1 MRHIHDLP
9 RYRQLTLS
17 LEVMKIYAP
26 LAHAVGADT
35 ISLELEDIA
44 LQYLLPNSY
53 QYVDAWLKGL
63 QGRSHS
69 VIDACR
75 DQLLKR
81 LKHDSEL
88 EELVDDIKIEGRYK
102 SRYSTMKKLLKDGR
116 SPEEMN
122 DLLGLRVI
130 LNPKPGDALVDQGL
144 RAVYRTSEVIRM
156 IWKEV
161 PNKSKD
167 YVSKPKENGYRS
179 LHVVVDVCG
188 HEKAE
193 GPLMEIQIRT
203 KEMDMVANAG
213 TASHSLYKGGLTD
226 PKEAKQLKA
235 IMLAAA
241 DLAAFRLRDPPLPN
255 YRDIDINR
263 KDRAF
268 QLLDKNGDGQITIE
282 ELSEVM
288 EELGADGKDAEELM
302 QILDANSD
310 GSLSSDEFDS
320 FQKQIELMR
329 NFEDKDDHCK
339 AMFGGKLQMTD
350 TGLIQVYRTELGD
363 KLLVNNRVH
372 RENDK
377 IHSFRASNHSS
388 LFLAAIPLD
397 SSVSFLHPCSS
408 QEALIDSVK
417 LVFERR
423 SRFGVESEVD
433 YKVKLWYFGLGLL

>member
-1 MRHIHDLP
+1 
-9 RYRQLTLS
+9 
-17 LEVMKIYAP
+17 
-26 LAHAVGADT
+26 
-35 ISLELEDIA
+35 
-44 LQYLLPNSY
+44 
-53 QYVDAWLKGL
+53 
-63 QGRSHS
+63 
-69 VIDACR
+69 
-75 DQLLKR
+75 
-81 LKHDSEL
+81 
-88 EELVDDIKIEGRYK
+88 
-102 SRYSTMKKLLKDGR
+102 
-116 SPEEMN
+116 
-122 DLLGLRVI
+122 
-130 LNPKPGDALVDQGL
+130 
-144 RAVYRTSEVIRM
+144 M

-213 TASHSLYKGGLTD
+213 TASHSYTR
-226 PKEAKQLKA
+226 EAKQLKA

-329 NFEDKDDHCK
+329 NFEDKDDHYK

-388 LFLAAIPLD
+388 LFLAAIPLG
-397 SSVSFLHPCSS
+397 SSVSFSIPVLLKKT
-408 QEALIDSVK
+408 LIDSVK

-423 SRFGVESEVD
+423 SRFGVESKVD